1 MARLAYYF
9 DSSKCVG
16 CHGCQ
21 TICKQWN
28 QEKAVTTLF
37 TGSLQNPPT
46 LDTNT
51 RMIMRY
57 YENFETES
65 MPSLNFLK
73 YQCFHCGE
81 PACVKVCPSGAL
93 TKSETGIVGMDT
105 EKCIACGYCHNA
117 CPFSIPMV
125 GKTVNKCDMCQS
137 RTKNG
142 SSEDKT
148 ETPAC
153 VKTCPAG
160 ALEFGDRD
168 KLIAKANKRVEILQ
182 ARGNAK
188 ANLYG
193 ENVLGGL
200 GIISVLKYPP
210 DYYELP
216 ANPSIP
222 LEVTV
227 WKDYFNPLG
236 LLMLGGAMGMAAF
249 LHFLALK
256 QPKDGD
262 HHHNETADGKGKENT
277 QA

>member
-21 TICKQWN
+21 VTCKQWN
-28 QEKAVTTLF
+28 QEKVLPTRF
-37 TGSLQNPPT
+37 SGSFQNPPA
-46 LDTNT
+46 LDKDT

-57 YENFETES
+57 YENFEAATV
-65 MPSLNFLK
+65 PSLNFLK

-93 TKSETGIVGMDT
+93 TKTETGIIAVDAD
-105 EKCIACGYCHNA
+105 KCIGCGYCHNA
-117 CPFSIPMV
+117 CPFNIPMI
-125 GKTVNKCDMCQS
+125 GKHVNKCDMCRS
-137 RTKNG
+137 RTEQG
-142 SSEDKT
+142 DDKQKT
-148 ETPAC
+148 STPAC

-168 KLIAKANKRVEILQ
+168 KLIAGAQQRVEWLKS
-182 ARGNAK
+182 RGNGQ

-200 GIISVLKYPP
+200 GVISVLKYPP
-210 DYYELP
+210 GAYGLP
-216 ANPSIP
+216 ANPTIS
-222 LEVTV
+222 LELTV
-227 WKDYFNPLG
+227 WKDIFRPLG
-236 LLMLGGAMGMAAF
+236 LLMLGGAVGMAGF
-249 LHFLALK
+249 LHVLGMRQQKAE
-256 QPKDGD
+256 QEHDPGQS
-262 HHHNETADGKGKENT
+262 KGKEDI